1 MDPLRLF
8 RRQNQKSQILTTRPA
23 TAAAPTPAPIAAF
36 APVAS
41 PCLMIEP
48 CETPATFS
56 VGELLAE
63 DGEVE
68 DGANKGVV
76 VYQCVDVTI
85 VVVVLSPLGKTTIA
99 VLVDSPAGLDVTT
112 FDDDSWTEVVT
123 CVAGVAYIEDV
134 ITVVVVYVLEAAA
147 LVDDNGDEVDGD
159 TDEVMVEAAAV
170 SCADDA
176 LEDVELEE
184 AAQATFR
191 VNCTPLLAQFES
203 NVAAA
208 ALHSLAMKHHPGELI
223 DLTLLISTVAT

>member
-1 MDPLRLF
+1 MDSLCLF

-23 TAAAPTPAPIAAF
+23 MTAAPTPAPIAAF

-41 PCLMIEP
+41 PCWMREP

-63 DGEVE
+63 DEEVE
-68 DGANKGVV
+68 DEADKGVV
-76 VYQCVDVTI
+76 VYQCVDVMI
-85 VVVVLSPLGKTTIA
+85 VVTVSSPLDQTTIA
-99 VLVDSPAGLDVTT
+99 VLVDIPAGPDVTT
-112 FDDDSWTEVVT
+112 SNDDSDSCIEVVT
-123 CVAGVAYIEDV
+123 SVAGVAYIEDV
-134 ITVVVVYVLEAAA
+134 ITVVVVYVL
-147 LVDDNGDEVDGD
+147 DGD
-159 TDEVMVEAAAV
+159 TDEGIVEAAAV

-176 LEDVELEE
+176 LEDVELEA
-184 AAQATFR
+184 AAQATSR

-208 ALHSLAMKHHPGELI
+208 ALHSLAMKHHSGELS